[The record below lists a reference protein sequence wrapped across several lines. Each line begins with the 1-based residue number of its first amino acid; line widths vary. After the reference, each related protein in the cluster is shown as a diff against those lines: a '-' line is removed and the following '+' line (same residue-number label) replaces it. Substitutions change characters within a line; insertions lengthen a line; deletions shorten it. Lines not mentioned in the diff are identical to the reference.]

1 MPALLLEPEGSAADA
16 VGAVHRCGLR
26 FSVALGHPGVPTLDK
41 PLQAARYHSSAVRG
55 GGGFP
60 SGD

>member
-1 MPALLLEPEGSAADA
+1 MPALLLEPEGSVADT
-16 VGAVHRCGLR
+16 VGAVHPCGLR
-26 FSVALGHPGVPTLDK
+26 FSAVLGPPGVPTLDK
-41 PLQAARYHSSAVRG
+41 LLQAARYCSSAVWG